1 MLVAK
6 LSMTRSHIWSCYF
19 SHNIKND
26 MGTRHNYAK
35 QTSSENKIS
44 CLLEKGSSEQ
54 WDCFEEKYSKKYV
67 LT

>member
-1 MLVAK
+1 
-6 LSMTRSHIWSCYF
+6 
-19 SHNIKND
+19 

-54 WDCFEEKYSKKYV
+54 WDCFEEKIFREICFDISNLLAMSSKRAVQFKLACYPV
-67 LT
+67 